1 MKHHTQKSKGM
12 ALVFVL
18 GSLILLSVLILAF
31 LASARTDLQSSKSYS
46 DNNSA
51 RMLAETSVNV
61 VMAQIRQATTEK
73 GNAWASQPGMIRTYD
88 TSGSLVNAYKLYSS
102 TNMVVSTQSSLGTD
116 LAAET
121 NRMASWHANP
131 VLFTDL
137 NEPAA
142 TGTGSAYPILT
153 PPSGNIDGYGVNN
166 APVAG
171 GSNLLPM
178 PAQWLYVLQNG
189 TLVAP
194 GGSGDTATV
203 SGATSQNPIIGRIAF
218 WTDDETCKVNVNT
231 AGGDGIGTGTT
242 SSGTGTDPTSI
253 ANATFWDSPRF
264 TAPDEMKLA
273 QYQPV
278 SGEFQRYPG
287 HPATIALNNVLNG
300 LGWNLSS
307 ADFFS
312 LPPRYAFGGS
322 KGGTIAANT
331 ASAIPLATSRLYSS
345 ASELLFKST
354 TSGTPPV
361 RDKSVINGN
370 STVTQQRMESAR
382 FFLTAHSR
390 SPELNLFGQPR
401 VSIWPVWDSA
411 VSNPGI
417 PTTAARTAIDQL
429 LAFVATNGN
438 NAYYF
443 TRADNA
449 SSDTDAKLPRNQQLL
464 GYLDYLTSSSA
475 PIPGFGG
482 SFQTASKYGQKGTR
496 QILTEIF
503 DYVRITNVADTS
515 TGATAYGQQWNQLSL
530 YGGTIP
536 DFGFAQVAPTI
547 MPTWNTQGEGS
558 YPRLTEVSLQF
569 IALGQGALPNPGGSA
584 AIPLNTSYAGH
595 TSLFGPGD
603 DGTDP
608 ADSTKTKNTIAT
620 TAPMVPPG
628 HSAAGS
634 IPTMAVQAV
643 LLLNFVNP
651 AETRVSHAGGN
662 DNNPFLLVEVQGLG
676 PLTLTG
682 IVNNPAAPSL
692 CFTNDDALVMGG
704 ANGSNGFGAFMGL
717 VGFNNMLT
725 QINGAGRVMGNGYI
739 ASAANKYTAACTNFP
754 FYSKIIPIQIN
765 AAKLMY
771 MNAANLTIKVY
782 DGSAHATGGGMGN
795 LVQTYTVSIPAST
808 FPIPLPSNAPP
819 VLGIGGQYAAASPA
833 TSDIWSAGYL
843 KTGPKILIRANAAN
857 PATAAPTDTVASM
870 VLSGTWNDP
879 RLLAINSTVSPFV
892 THPNWGQQMAHNLS
906 YGAGI
911 PYPGNF
917 TPGKLVQ
924 GAVYQD
930 TPASS
935 ASIHPI
941 MGTSSGVTTSGGAPG
956 DWDNGLANNADGP
969 WINKADEGE
978 LYSSAATFNVP
989 YFAASGATSNAGP
1002 SFFSPNREVPSPGM
1016 FGSLPTGVDPTG
1028 AAPKPWQTLLF
1039 RPGPAAH
1046 PGALSPADH
1055 LLLDLFWMPV
1065 AEPYPISEPFS
1076 SAGKVNLN
1084 YQILPYTYITRSTGL
1099 RAVLATE
1106 KVAAVDVSLAQ
1117 LYKVSAYDSTNV
1129 NSKGMKN
1136 LSARL
1141 PLNLDATMAQFDDKF
1156 NGTNNSGTNP
1166 GTSLD
1171 IFKSASQICDMYLVP
1186 EGYSSAANFATDW
1199 YGSKFALVGDNVRER
1214 PYTNIYG
1221 RVTTKSNTYQVHYR
1235 VQSLQKIKSDPNQA
1249 QWVEGRDQITGEK
1262 QGATVIERYIDPNAT
1277 IADFAASPN
1286 IGTSLEPSYKFRVVS
1301 STSFHP

>member
-1 MKHHTQKSKGM
+1 MTHHTRKPTGM
-12 ALVFVL
+12 ALVIVM

-31 LASARTDLQSSKSYS
+31 LASVKTDLQSSKSYS
-46 DNNSA
+46 DNNST

-61 VMAQIRQATTEK
+61 VMAQIRQATTES
-73 GNAWASQPGMIRTYD
+73 GNAWASQPGMMRTYD
-88 TSGSLVNAYKLYSS
+88 TAGALVNAYKLYSS
-102 TNMVVSTQSSLGTD
+102 TNMVVNTQASLAADLGT
-116 LAAET
+116 ET
-121 NRMASWHANP
+121 NRMTSWNSNP
-131 VLFTDL
+131 AFFTDL
-137 NEPAA
+137 NEPVT
-142 TGTGSAYPILT
+142 TGTGSVYPILT
-153 PPSGNIDGYGVNN
+153 PPSGNIDGYSVSN

-171 GSNLLPM
+171 GSNPVPM
-178 PAQWLYVLQNG
+178 PAQWLYVLQDG

-194 GGSGDTATV
+194 GGSGNTATV
-203 SGATSQNPIIGRIAF
+203 SGATSKNPIIGRIAF
-218 WTDDETCKVNVNT
+218 WADDETCKVNVNT
-231 AGGDGIGTGTT
+231 AGGDAIGNGTT
-242 SSGTGTDPTSI
+242 SNGTGTDPTAI

-273 QYQPV
+273 QYQPA

-307 ADFFS
+307 SNFFS
-312 LPPRYAFGGS
+312 LTPRYAFGGS
-322 KGGTIAANT
+322 QGGTIAANT
-331 ASAIPLATSRLYSS
+331 ASSIPLATSRLYSS
-345 ASELLFKST
+345 AAELLFKST
-354 TSGTPPV
+354 AAGNPPV
-361 RDKSVINGN
+361 RDKSAINGN
-370 STVTQQRMESAR
+370 DTATQQRMESAR

-390 SPELNLFGQPR
+390 APELNLFGQPR
-401 VSIWPVWDSA
+401 ISIWPVWDTA
-411 VSNPGI
+411 VSNPGV
-417 PTTAARTAIDQL
+417 PTTTARTAIDQL
-429 LAFVATNGN
+429 LAFVATNGS

-449 SSDTDAKLPRNQQLL
+449 SSYADATLPRNQQLL
-464 GYLDYLTSSSA
+464 GYLDYFTSSSA
-475 PIPGFGG
+475 PLPGFGG
-482 SFQTASKYGQKGTR
+482 YFQNASKYGQQGTR

-503 DYVRITNVADTS
+503 DYIRTTNVADTS
-515 TGATAYGQQWNQLSL
+515 NGATAYGRQWNQLSL
-530 YGGTIP
+530 YSGTIP

-547 MPTWNTQGEGS
+547 MGSSNSGLSNSLQAWNTQGEAS

-584 AIPLNTSYAGH
+584 AIPLNAGYTGH
-595 TSLFGPGD
+595 TNLFGPGD
-603 DGTDP
+603 TGTDP
-608 ADSTKTKNTIAT
+608 ADPTKTKNTLAT
-620 TAPMVPPG
+620 GAPMVPPG
-628 HSAAGS
+628 HTAAGS

-676 PLTLTG
+676 SMTLTG
-682 IVNNPAAPSL
+682 IANNSASPSL
-692 CFTNDDALVMGG
+692 GFTNDDALIMGG
-704 ANGSNGFGAFMGL
+704 SNASNGFGPFMGL

-739 ASAANKYTAACTNFP
+739 ASPTNKYTAACTNFP

-765 AAKLMY
+765 ATKEMY
-771 MNAANLTIKVY
+771 MSAANLTITVY
-782 DGSAHATGGGMGN
+782 DGSAHATAGGMGN
-795 LVQTYTVSIPAST
+795 PVQTYTVSIPAGT
-808 FPIPLPSNAPP
+808 FPIPIPGNAPP
-819 VLGIGGQYAAASPA
+819 VLGIGGQYLSPA

-843 KTGPKILIRANAAN
+843 RTGPKILIRANAAN
-857 PATAAPTDTVASM
+857 PATTAPTDTVESM

-879 RLLAINSTVSPFV
+879 RLLAVNGTISPFV

-924 GAVYQD
+924 GAVYLD

-935 ASIHPI
+935 ASNHPL
-941 MGTSSGVTTSGGAPG
+941 MGTPNGVTTSGGVLG
-956 DWDNGLANNADGP
+956 DWDNGIANNADGP

-978 LYSSAATFNVP
+978 LYSSAASFNVP
-989 YFAASGATSNAGP
+989 YFATTGNTSNTGP

-1028 AAPKPWQTLLF
+1028 STPKPWQTLLF
-1039 RPGPAAH
+1039 RPGPSGH
-1046 PGALSPADH
+1046 PGSISPPDH
-1055 LLLDLFWMPV
+1055 LLLDLFWMPI

-1084 YQILPYTYITRSTGL
+1084 YQIMPYTYITRSTGL

-1106 KVAAVDVSLAQ
+1106 KVAAVDVSQAQ
-1117 LYKVSAYDSTNV
+1117 TYKVSAYDSTNI

-1136 LSARL
+1136 LNARL
-1141 PLNLDATMAQFDDKF
+1141 PLNLDATLAQFDTRF
-1156 NGTNNSGTNP
+1156 SNN
-1166 GTSLD
+1166 D
-1171 IFKSASQICDMYLVP
+1171 IFKSASQICEMYLVP
-1186 EGYSSAANFATDW
+1186 QGYSSSATFAADW

-1214 PYTNIYG
+1214 PYANIYG

-1277 IADFAASPN
+1277 ITDFAASPN
-1286 IGTSLEPSYKFRVVS
+1286 AGISLEPSYKFRIIN